1 MEFFEEI
8 EISQDLVKKF
18 SEISGDK
25 NPLHL
30 DPEYCR
36 LHTNFEN
43 PIAHGIL
50 LSSFFSRIIAEVY
63 PGPGSIYLAQD
74 LNFISPCYVGEKINV
89 YIKLDRIENNKY
101 YLITQIFNSEKVL
114 LVEGKATV
122 LKKQNQNVQ

>member
-8 EISQDLVKKF
+8 EISQDLIKKF

-36 LHTNFEN
+36 LHTNFEK

-63 PGPGSIYLAQD
+63 PGPGSIYLSQN
-74 LNFISPCYVGEKINV
+74 LNFVRPCYVGENIRV
-89 YIKLDRIENNKY
+89 YVKLDRIENNKY
-101 YLITQIFNSEKVL
+101 YLITEITNAENIL
-114 LVEGKATV
+114 LVEGQAIV
-122 LKKQNQNVQ
+122 LKK